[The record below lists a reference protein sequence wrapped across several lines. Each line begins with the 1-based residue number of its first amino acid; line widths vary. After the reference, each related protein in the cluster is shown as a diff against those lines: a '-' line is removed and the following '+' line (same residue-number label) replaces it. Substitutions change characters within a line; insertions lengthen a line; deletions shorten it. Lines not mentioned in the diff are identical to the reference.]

1 MPTKQPRPLPHIYL
15 PGHGAPEPY
24 TRPKGGGGDDEGP
37 PARNR
42 AQHAAALEKALAA
55 ALAGAESVRA
65 APDPAATAGTPGF
78 YLEFELP
85 AKQVAIADKLEK
97 RSGEKIE
104 LVAVRPL
111 DPEGQRVS
119 ATVFVPESQRDYFG
133 KKIEAYRTKETRTG
147 KPQNE
152 PLVASIET
160 VRLAAL
166 RSLYTDSPD
175 LFPEPGQIVW
185 WEVWLRHETRAS
197 FEQVSQR
204 IGIVVRPHSVTFPER
219 EVVLALAAPE
229 SLGRIV
235 AHSDTVAELRIARD
249 TPASF
254 MEMTPDE
261 QIAWAAELAD
271 RIEAPAADAPAVCV
285 LDSGTTRRHPL
296 IRPVL
301 SPADQQAWDGSP
313 SVEDIAAAWGGHGTE
328 MSGVALYG
336 DLVAALTSNEAV
348 ALRHRLESVK
358 ILPDQGQNDPDLYGH
373 ITASAIS
380 RAEIEAPQRRRA
392 VCLAVTS
399 EGDYWRGRPSSWSA
413 KLDDLAY
420 GENGHSRFIAVS
432 AGNIRD
438 RLTPAE
444 YLDRNDLSPIENPA
458 QAWNVLT
465 VGAFTEKTT
474 LTHPDY
480 RDWQPLG
487 AAGDLSPCSRTSVLC
502 TPWPLKPD
510 VVFEGGNLAVDPATG
525 AGDHVDELALLTTF
539 RRPEERPFT
548 VTGDTSA
555 ATALASRMAA
565 QILAEQPALRAET
578 VRALIVHSAEW
589 TPAMMARLDAANSQQ
604 AKSALIRRYGYGVPE
619 LERALRSLE
628 NDVTLVIEG
637 SLQPFEKDGSDIGT
651 KDLILHDLP
660 WPATELERAGDAT
673 VQMKVTLSYFIE
685 PNPGERGWTKRHTYA
700 SHGLRF
706 AVKRGEESLTAF
718 RRRINAAA
726 REDDSRHAA
735 GSADAGWF
743 LGPRLRD
750 RGSLHADIWTGT
762 AADLASRHAV
772 AVYPTGGWWRE
783 KQPLRR
789 YERRVSY
796 ALIVSLRAPAMIDL
810 YTPIR
815 TAVPVAAPVTVEVS
829 TQAEE

>member
-1 MPTKQPRPLPHIYL
+1 MPTKQTRPLPHIYL

-37 PARNR
+37 PARDR
-42 AQHAAALEKALAA
+42 AQHAAALKKALMAA
-55 ALAGAESVRA
+55 IANADSVRA
-65 APDPAATAGTPGF
+65 TPDPAATAGTPGV

-97 RSGEKIE
+97 RSGQQIE

-111 DPEGQRVS
+111 DPDGQRVS

-133 KKIEAYRTKETRTG
+133 KKIEAYRTRETRTG
-147 KPQNE
+147 KPKNE

-175 LFPEPGQIVW
+175 LFPAPGQIVW

-204 IGIVVRPHSVTFPER
+204 LGIVLRPHSVTFPER

-229 SLGRIV
+229 TLGRIL
-235 AHSDTVAELRIARD
+235 AHSDTVAELRIGRD
-249 TPASF
+249 TPATF

-261 QIAWAAELAD
+261 QIAWAEELAE
-271 RIEAPAADAPAVCV
+271 RIAPPPADAPAVCL

-296 IRPVL
+296 IRPAI
-301 SPADQQAWDGSP
+301 SPADQQAWDGTS
-313 SVEDIAAAWGGHGTE
+313 SVEDTGAGWGGHGTE

-336 DLVAALTSNEAV
+336 DLVAALTTNEA
-348 ALRHRLESVK
+348 APLRHRLESVK

-373 ITASAIS
+373 ITAAAIS
-380 RAEIEAPQRRRA
+380 RAEIVAPQRRRA

-399 EGDYWRGRPSSWSA
+399 PGDFWRGRPSSWSA

-420 GENGHSRFIAVS
+420 GEDGHSRLLVVS
-432 AGNIRD
+432 AGNIRET
-438 RLTPAE
+438 LTPAD
-444 YLDRNDLSPIENPA
+444 YLDRNDLSPIESPA
-458 QAWNVLT
+458 QAWNALT

-474 LTHPDY
+474 LTQPGY
-480 RDWQPLG
+480 QGWQPLG

-502 TPWPLKPD
+502 APWPIKPD

-525 AGDHVDELALLTTF
+525 AGDRVDELALLTTF

-555 ATALASRMAA
+555 AMALASRMSA
-565 QILAEQPALRAET
+565 QILAEQPTLRAET

-589 TPAMMARLDAANSQQ
+589 TPVMMTRLDAADSQQ
-604 AKSALIRRYGYGVPE
+604 AKSALIRRYGYGVPD
-619 LERALRSLE
+619 LERALRSLQ

-637 SLQPFEKDGSDIGT
+637 SLQPFEKDGSDVGT

-660 WPATELERAGDAT
+660 WPGAVLQQAAAAT

-706 AVKRGEESLTAF
+706 AVKRSEENLPAF

-726 REDDSRHAA
+726 RGDSGSHAA
-735 GSADAGWF
+735 AGADPGWF

-772 AVYPTGGWWRE
+772 AIYPTGGWWRE
-783 KQPLRR
+783 KPPLRR

-796 ALIVSLRAPAMIDL
+796 TLIVSLRAPAMIDL
-810 YTPIR
+810 YTPIH
-815 TAVPVAAPVTVEVS
+815 TAVPVTTPVIIGV
-829 TQAEE
+829 